1 MFITA
6 ALRERGV
13 QKTVQAILN
22 SSNDNTTDPQNLQEV
37 SYIHVCSE
45 DLFHRWLWLKLK
57 IYHFAYIVNLNIL
70 KKTDINQIYQQRS
83 Q

>member
-22 SSNDNTTDPQNLQEV
+22 SSNDNKTDPQNLQEV
-37 SYIHVCSE
+37 PHICSE

-70 KKTDINQIYQQRS
+70 IKTDINQIYQQRS